1 MTAERKFLFE
11 RSFDPP
17 DENAEDQS
25 EETEEEVEE
34 EELAPTYSE
43 EQLALAREESFS
55 AGKEEGVREASDTVE
70 SQTLDT
76 MRALG
81 IQIPE
86 LFRHMER
93 RHSETFHEAISA
105 AVTIVRKFFP
115 NMTEEHNLKE
125 IETMLG
131 AILSE
136 ILEEPRVIL
145 HVNPTIVKRLTE
157 RVDAIATEAHFEG
170 RVVVMEDE
178 GAAPGDCRVEW
189 SNGGAERNLN
199 DLWRQIDEVVQG
211 NLSASDVQASD
222 TPSDGEHDT
231 TEDSTKINA
240 EPPVV
245 ANNEAPLEPADA
257 SLDGAM
263 TESTPEVPAEN
274 ATDHEPEAPQ
284 DVPVPPETSVE
295 TEDTPTPEMDT
306 LGEPPIPSHTVDEDG
321 ENPLESTQQQES
333 EASDR
338 EPPVPSEADD
348 EEETA
353 SDSDTEVEVD
363 NAAPETDG
371 MEPSGSDGIL
381 EPEDET
387 N

>member
-25 EETEEEVEE
+25 EDAEEEEEEEEV
-34 EELAPTYSE
+34 APAYSE
-43 EQLALAREESFS
+43 EELALAREESFN

-93 RHSETFHEAISA
+93 HHSETFHEAINA

-115 NMTEEHNLKE
+115 NMTDEHNLTE

-145 HVNPTIVKRLTE
+145 HVNPSIVKRLTE
-157 RVDAIATEAHFEG
+157 RVDAIATDAHFEG

-178 GAAPGDCRVEW
+178 GSAPGDCRVEW

-199 DLWRQIDEVVQG
+199 DLWRQIDQVVQG
-211 NLSASDVQASD
+211 NLSASDVQLSD
-222 TPSDGEHDT
+222 APSE
-231 TEDSTKINA
+231 TEEEISQAPAGINA

-245 ANNEAPLEPADA
+245 PADA
-257 SLDGAM
+257 PPEHAA
-263 TESTPEVPAEN
+263 TESVPELPVEDTANQEPGTPPDIPA
-274 ATDHEPEAPQ
+274 
-284 DVPVPPETSVE
+284 PPETAPE
-295 TEDTPTPEMDT
+295 TVDMPSQDMDV
-306 LGEPPIPSHTVDEDG
+306 LGEPPIPSQTDG
-321 ENPLESTQQQES
+321 EEGENLLESMLEEES
-333 EASDR
+333 EPSDR
-338 EPPVPSEADD
+338 EPPVPSESNSEDDSAIETNLDGEADSA
-348 EEETA
+348 ETEA
-353 SDSDTEVEVD
+353 
-363 NAAPETDG
+363 DG
-371 MEPSGSDGIL
+371 MEPAGGDGIL
-381 EPEDET
+381 EAEDET
-387 N
+387 K

>member
-17 DENAEDQS
+17 DEKSEDQS
-25 EETEEEVEE
+25 EETAEE
-34 EELAPTYSE
+34 EEEEEAAPTYSE
-43 EQLALAREESFS
+43 EELALAREESFH
-55 AGKEEGVREASDTVE
+55 AGKEEGVRDASDTVE

-93 RHSETFHEAISA
+93 RHSETFHESINAAI
-105 AVTIVRKFFP
+105 TIVRKFFP
-115 NMTEEHNLKE
+115 NMTDEHNLKE

-145 HVNPTIVKRLTE
+145 HVSPIIAKRLTE
-157 RVDAIATEAHFEG
+157 RVDAIASDAHFEG

-211 NLSASDVQASD
+211 NLSASDLQISGGPSEAGDEASEVPTAIDAETADVQDNVAALEP
-222 TPSDGEHDT
+222 TNVPHDDEM
-231 TEDSTKINA
+231 TESAPEIVTNPEPEMPQSAPMPPETALEPEDMPTQEMERLG
-240 EPPVV
+240 EPPVPSQTEDEEGE
-245 ANNEAPLEPADA
+245 NL
-257 SLDGAM
+257 L
-263 TESTPEVPAEN
+263 ESTPEE
-274 ATDHEPEAPQ
+274 EP
-284 DVPVPPETSVE
+284 
-295 TEDTPTPEMDT
+295 
-306 LGEPPIPSHTVDEDG
+306 GPI
-321 ENPLESTQQQES
+321 
-333 EASDR
+333 DR
-338 EPPVPSEADD
+338 EPPVPSEADG
-348 EEETA
+348 EEESTDE
-353 SDSDTEVEVD
+353 SLTEVEGD
-363 NAAPETDG
+363 NTAPETDG
-371 MEPSGSDGIL
+371 MEPAGGDGIL